1 MRPTFH
7 HVPRQTLPSKRLVPR
22 GLVAPA
28 LLTAA
33 VLIGAEAVEA
43 QTPQPFSLAE
53 VIRLVEG
60 QVAPD
65 RILLLVR
72 PNCLSFTL
80 DQGAARQLRSAGAPP
95 DLVGELAMVCR
106 VSQVSSA
113 PGPSDG
119 TGPSARSGGRVVK
132 DDPDGRSAVGGRFGH
147 LAATA
152 LVVPNDSEAVPL
164 GAELAV
170 GVGYPALGLRGSVG
184 FMGVREPPDPNG
196 HANPETVIRTL
207 GYAAADA
214 VLAPASP
221 VYLLAGA
228 SMQSNGDLTPRVG
241 VGIRLPTSSTSDGLI
256 VEVRAQSGQ
265 ARFWGDEGVWS
276 EGTVLSLSIGIGGS
290 SFRR

>member
-1 MRPTFH
+1 MSPSFH
-7 HVPRQTLPSKRLVPR
+7 HGAWQTFPSR
-22 GLVAPA
+22 GLVRRSLVAQA

-33 VLIGAEAVEA
+33 FLIGAEAAEA

-72 PNCLSFTL
+72 PNCLSFSL

-95 DLVGELAMVCR
+95 ALVGELAMVCR

-113 PGPSDG
+113 PKSLDG
-119 TGPSARSGGRVVK
+119 TGPPVRSSIRIPK
-132 DDPDGRSAVGGRFGH
+132 DHPDGRSVVGGRFGH

-152 LVVPNDSEAVPL
+152 LVVPDDSEAVPL

-170 GVGYPALGLRGSVG
+170 GVGYPAFGIRGSVG
-184 FMGVREPPDPNG
+184 FMGVREPTDSDG
-196 HANPETVIRTL
+196 HAHPETVIRTL

-228 SMQSNGDLTPRVG
+228 SMQSNGDLAPRVG
-241 VGIRLPTSSTSDGLI
+241 VGIRLPTSSTKDGL
-256 VEVRAQSGQ
+256 VLEVRTQSGQ
-265 ARFWGDEGVWS
+265 ARFWGEEGVWS
-276 EGTVLSLSIGIGGS
+276 EGTVISISIGIGGS
-290 SFRR
+290 SFGR